1 MIAYCEGKSYDL
13 DNEEDKAEYNRIT
26 TERKERQNKTDAQFF
41 LNSLID
47 KAAKGEH
54 TKFEYLRNMDS
65 ALGAATVLKAL
76 RKMLKSLK
84 VTRNKLFRKY
94 KKTGGYTFLVAYRQ
108 LKDTCEFYTVE
119 IKTLRSMCLEFLSYA
134 FRHLRFLA
142 DGNERPESECVD
154 WRNPKNRK

>member
-13 DNEEDKAEYNRIT
+13 DNEEDEAEYNKK
-26 TERKERQNKTDAQFF
+26 RKERQNRANAQAF
-41 LNSLID
+41 LIGLID

-65 ALGAATVLKAL
+65 ALGAAAVLKAL

-84 VTRNKLFRKY
+84 INRNKFFRKY
-94 KKTGGYTFLVAYRQ
+94 KKTGDYTFLVAYRQ
-108 LKDTCEFYTVE
+108 LKDTYEFYTIE
-119 IKTLRSMCLEFLSYA
+119 IKILRSMCLEFLSYA

-154 WRNPKNRK
+154 WRDPKNRK

>member
-1 MIAYCEGKSYDL
+1 MIAYCEGKNYDL
-13 DNEEDKAEYNRIT
+13 DNEEDRAEYNKK
-26 TERKERQNKTDAQFF
+26 RKERQNKTDAQFF

-76 RKMLKSLK
+76 RQMSRSMK
-84 VTRNKLFRKY
+84 VACNQFFRKY
-94 KKTGGYTFLVAYRQ
+94 KKTGDYTSLVAYRQ
-108 LKDTCEFYTVE
+108 LKDTYEFYIVE
-119 IKTLRSMCLEFLSYA
+119 IKIFRSMCLEFLSYA

-154 WRNPKNRK
+154 WRDPKNRK